1 MVTTMRTSLLLFAAL
16 VLLAAPILAQNDEE
30 EEELFVPVYSLGD
43 QTLRINL
50 GLFAPLFI
58 FGGPNGPVAGKLIPG
73 GAGSL
78 AWESYLT
85 NELTVGAE
93 IGGSFSFSENFRTL
107 FMVPI
112 AARASYI
119 FRFYPFEMPVTLALG
134 MNISALD
141 DYRKVDPFAKAGTT
155 FYWNY
160 SSQWAFGANL
170 FYWFLPQFYSANSP
184 AGADATRYGNFLE
197 FTLSALYHF

>member
-1 MVTTMRTSLLLFAAL
+1 MRKLL
-16 VLLAAPILAQNDEE
+16 PILMLGLLVAMPAISQTEDEE
-30 EEELFVPVYSLGD
+30 EIFVPVYSLGD

-50 GLFAPLFI
+50 GMFAPLFF
-58 FGGPNGPVAGKLIPG
+58 FGGPDGPAPANLTIG

-85 NELTVGAE
+85 NNFTVGAE
-93 IGGSFSFSENFRTL
+93 IGGSFSFTPNFRTL

-112 AARASYI
+112 AARTSYI
-119 FRFYPFEMPVTLALG
+119 FQFYPFEVPVTLGLGVNFSALG
-134 MNISALD
+134 D
-141 DYRKVDPFAKAGTT
+141 ERKIDPFAKAGAA

-160 SSQWAFGANL
+160 SSQWAFGGNL
-170 FYWFLPQFYSANSP
+170 FYWFVPQFYRDDP
-184 AGADATRYGNFLE
+184 EIGRFDATRYGNFLE

>member
-1 MVTTMRTSLLLFAAL
+1 MVTPMRITVLLLLVFTLVAL
-16 VLLAAPILAQNDEE
+16 PAFSQDANE

-50 GLFAPLFI
+50 GLFAPLF
-58 FGGPNGPVAGKLIPG
+58 FLGGPGGPVAGKLTLG

-85 NELTVGAE
+85 NEFTVGAE
-93 IGGSFSFSENFRTL
+93 IGGSFSFTENLRAL

-119 FRFYPFEMPVTLALG
+119 FRFYPFEMPVTLGLG
-134 MNISALD
+134 INFSALD
-141 DYRKVDPFAKAGTT
+141 DYRKIDPFAKAGTA

-170 FYWFLPQFYSANSP
+170 FYWFVPQFYSASSP